1 MVETNLP
8 VAPVEEVAENTEDF
22 DSFNAI
28 ALPSSPS
35 LPEEINDRIEDDEE
49 EIEIEADV
57 ISEDFSQISNEEI
70 ENNNFGREEISESAY
85 EDNEVQEGESSYE
98 YENNYD
104 DEKEEVE
111 HIDTS
116 EAMSWYEFLYDSS
129 LVIFYNLATPHIC
142 MSNIF
147 FVSYKK
153 I

>member
-8 VAPVEEVAENTEDF
+8 VAPVEEVAENTEDY

-35 LPEEINDRIEDDEE
+35 LPVEINDRIEDDEE

-70 ENNNFGREEISESAY
+70 GNNNFGREEISESAY

-98 YENNYD
+98 YENNYE

-116 EAMSWYEFLYDSS
+116 EAMSW
-129 LVIFYNLATPHIC
+129 
-142 MSNIF
+142 
-147 FVSYKK
+147 
-153 I
+153 